1 MSFVYG
7 VMIGTINLKKAI
19 IMKNVDLLAIK
30 SVSLTEVFEAPP
42 EPAKDLLCTRISNGV
57 KLEAMN
63 NSLTLVLDMDIHRS
77 VEHSSA
83 MAVYLSGKFPNR
95 NTLLINTYA
104 GEDMMQTSLLKG
116 MMDADVLLPSTWKY
130 RAVMANKKVKFSESA
145 DAVMPPNLRVL
156 NCPYDTLSTKLIDSE
171 LSAHK
176 CDIVILNSFEFS
188 SLSQYAKWELAR
200 GLVSLRVN
208 RKLSMVVYS
217 QTRYR
222 GVSSYSIGRGPIG
235 SIAPFSGAIW
245 RIFGDG

>member
-1 MSFVYG
+1 
-7 VMIGTINLKKAI
+7 
-19 IMKNVDLLAIK
+19 MKNVDLLSIK
-30 SVSLTEVFEAPP
+30 SVSLTEVFDAPP
-42 EPAKDLLCTRISNGV
+42 EPPKDVLCTLVSNGD

-63 NSLTLVLDMDIHRS
+63 NSLTLVLDQDIHRS
-77 VEHSSA
+77 VEQSSS
-83 MAVYLSGKFPNR
+83 MAVYLSTKFPAR
-95 NTLLINTYA
+95 TVLLINTYA
-104 GEDMMQTSLLKG
+104 GSELMQESLGKG
-116 MMDADVLLPSTWKY
+116 MTAADVLLPSELNY
-130 RAVMANKKVKFSESA
+130 RAVSRYAKVSSS
-145 DAVMPPNLRVL
+145 PGTTLPSNLRVL

-171 LSAHK
+171 ITAHG

-222 GVSSYSIGRGPIG
+222 GVSTYSIGRGPIG

>member
-1 MSFVYG
+1 
-7 VMIGTINLKKAI
+7 
-19 IMKNVDLLAIK
+19 MKNVDLLSIK
-30 SVSLTEVFEAPP
+30 SVSLTEVFDAPS
-42 EPAKDLLCTRISNGV
+42 EPPKDLLCTRISNGE

-63 NSLTLVLDMDIHRS
+63 NSLTLVLDQDIHRS
-77 VEHSSA
+77 VEHSAA
-83 MAVYLSGKFPNR
+83 MAVYLTSKFPDR

-104 GEDMMQTSLLKG
+104 GEELMQTSLLKG
-116 MMDADVLLPSTWKY
+116 IMDADILLPPSWKY
-130 RAVMANKKVKFSESA
+130 RAATANKRVKFSESP

-171 LSAHK
+171 LTAHK

-222 GVSSYSIGRGPIG
+222 SVTTYSIGRGPIG
-235 SIAPFSGAIW
+235 SIAPFSNAIW